1 MGRAGVLNVGDVR
14 KTENPGRGMHHLAR
28 QVVFPSRKKGF
39 VDCEVCPHS
48 PSIICRRVGEYV

>member
-14 KTENPGRGMHHLAR
+14 RTENPGRGMHHL
-28 QVVFPSRKKGF
+28 VFPSRKKGF